1 MRLSVAHLR
10 HHPRVFKQ
18 MTGLTVAAFEELVH
32 ELLPVVRRAN
42 TSA

>member
-18 MTGLTVAAFEELVH
+18 LTGLTSIECEEVVH
-32 ELLPVVRRAN
+32 DLLPVFAARA
-42 TSA
+42 TRV